1 MKQAQGYPT
10 LLAAKRNNT
19 DKIRYVKKKKS
30 LPIRQTLLC
39 ELAFKGLEYQL
50 LLLKCRF

>member
-1 MKQAQGYPT
+1 MKQAQGHPT

-19 DKIRYVKKKKS
+19 DKIGYVKKKKS
-30 LPIRQTLLC
+30 LPIRQILLY